1 MVDQKSSIWDL
12 EYIIVDF
19 ETTGSLAPIDRIIEV
34 GAVIFSKGKIIDSF
48 SSLVHP
54 GRNIP
59 PFITLLTGITPEMLK
74 SAPPADLVIP
84 RLMDLVGDR
93 IFVAH
98 NAKFDL
104 TFLNYELERLGLP
117 QYQGEV
123 LCTLNMARKLLKLP
137 KRGLDSL
144 AEFFGIEI
152 VHRHRAVYDAEATA
166 LILGKMLRILD
177 NEGIVTWEDLQRRLD
192 GSYKVPPNFLKLKYI
207 LEEVPHNP
215 GVVLFLDD
223 FGNVLYITKSKDLKT
238 KISNYFYIQEG
249 ISKNREELLKN
260 TTSLEYIITTS
271 EFEAYLLE
279 KELLQMLEPKFNKPY
294 YQQKQS

>member
-1 MVDQKSSIWDL
+1 MDKQKRSIWDL

-34 GAVIFSKGKIIDSF
+34 GAVLFSRGEIIDYF

-54 GRNIP
+54 GRSIP
-59 PFITLLTGITPEMLK
+59 PFITFLTGITPEMLR
-74 SAPPADLVIP
+74 SAPPPEVVIP
-84 RLMDLVGDR
+84 KLMDLVKDR

-98 NAKFDL
+98 NARFDL

-117 QYQGEV
+117 KYQGDV
-123 LCTLNMARKLLKLP
+123 LCTLNMARRILNLS

-144 AEFFGIEI
+144 AEYFGIEI
-152 VHRHRAVYDAEATA
+152 IHRHRAVYDAEATA
-166 LILGKMLRILD
+166 LILDRMLKIL
-177 NEGIVTWEDLQRRLD
+177 NSEGIFTWEDLQRRLD

-215 GVVLFLDD
+215 GVVLFLDASGD
-223 FGNVLYITKSKDLKT
+223 VLYITKSKDLKN
-238 KISNYFYIQEG
+238 KLSNYFYIQEG
-249 ISKNREELLKN
+249 ISQSRQELLKN
-260 TTSLEYIITTS
+260 TTSLEYIITTT

-279 KELLQMLEPKFNKPY
+279 KELLQMLEPKFNRPY
-294 YQQKQS
+294 QKKQD

>member
-1 MVDQKSSIWDL
+1 MVEEKRSILDL

-34 GAVIFSKGKIIDSF
+34 GAVLFSRGKIIDYF

-54 GRNIP
+54 GRSIP
-59 PFITLLTGITPEMLK
+59 PFITFLTGITPEMLN
-74 SAPPADLVIP
+74 SAPPSELVIP
-84 RLMDLVGDR
+84 KLMDLVKDR
-93 IFVAH
+93 VFVAH
-98 NAKFDL
+98 NARFDL

-117 QYQGEV
+117 PYQGDV
-123 LCTLNMARKLLKLP
+123 LCTLNMARRILKLP

-144 AEFFGIEI
+144 AEYFGIEI
-152 VHRHRAVYDAEATA
+152 IHRHRAVYDAEATA
-166 LILGKMLRILD
+166 LILDRMLRIL
-177 NEGIVTWEDLQRRLD
+177 NSEGVFTWEDLQRRLD

-223 FGNVLYITKSKDLKT
+223 SGDVLYITKSKDLRNKL
-238 KISNYFYIQEG
+238 SNYFYIQEG
-249 ISKNREELLKN
+249 ISQNRQELLKN
-260 TTSLEYIITTS
+260 TTSLEYIITTT

-294 YQQKQS
+294 QQKQS

>member
-1 MVDQKSSIWDL
+1 MAEQKRSIWDL

-34 GAVIFSKGKIIDSF
+34 GAVLFSRGKIIDYF

-54 GRNIP
+54 GRSIP
-59 PFITLLTGITPEMLK
+59 PFITFLTGITPEMLR
-74 SAPPADLVIP
+74 SAPPSEIVIP
-84 RLMDLVGDR
+84 KLMDLVKDR
-93 IFVAH
+93 VFVAH
-98 NAKFDL
+98 NARFDL

-117 QYQGEV
+117 QYQGDV
-123 LCTLNMARKLLKLP
+123 LCTLNMARRILKLP

-144 AEFFGIEI
+144 AEYFGIEI
-152 VHRHRAVYDAEATA
+152 IHRHRAVYDAEATA
-166 LILGKMLRILD
+166 LILDRMLRIL
-177 NEGIVTWEDLQRRLD
+177 NSEGIFTWEDLQRRLD
-192 GSYKVPPNFLKLKYI
+192 GSYKVPPNFLKLKHI

-223 FGNVLYITKSKDLKT
+223 SGDVLYITKSKDLKN
-238 KISNYFYIQEG
+238 KLSNYFYIQEG
-249 ISKNREELLKN
+249 ISQNRQELLKN
-260 TTSLEYIITTS
+260 TTSLEYIITTT

-294 YQQKQS
+294 QQK

>member
-1 MVDQKSSIWDL
+1 MDKQKRSIWDL

-34 GAVIFSKGKIIDSF
+34 GAVLFSRGEIIDYF

-54 GRNIP
+54 GRSIP
-59 PFITLLTGITPEMLK
+59 PFITFLTGITPEMLR
-74 SAPPADLVIP
+74 SAPPPEVVIP
-84 RLMDLVGDR
+84 KLMDLVKDR

-98 NAKFDL
+98 NARFDL

-117 QYQGEV
+117 QYQGDV
-123 LCTLNMARKLLKLP
+123 LCTLNMARRILNLS

-144 AEFFGIEI
+144 AEYFGIEI
-152 VHRHRAVYDAEATA
+152 IHRHRAVYDAEATA
-166 LILGKMLRILD
+166 LILDRMLKIL
-177 NEGIVTWEDLQRRLD
+177 NSEGIFTWEDLQRRLD

-215 GVVLFLDD
+215 GVVLFLDASGD
-223 FGNVLYITKSKDLKT
+223 VLYITKSKDLKN
-238 KISNYFYIQEG
+238 KLSNYFYIQEG
-249 ISKNREELLKN
+249 ISQSRQELLKN
-260 TTSLEYIITTS
+260 TTSLEYIITTT

-279 KELLQMLEPKFNKPY
+279 KELLQMLEPKFNRPY
-294 YQQKQS
+294 QKKQD